1 MSFNTKIV
9 TTYAKSLFQN
19 FKNSTTQESAKDF
32 KVSKITATES
42 KALVPDL
49 LILAEELILIRAI
62 LVSSKKLK
70 NFFKN
75 PTYSEQEKLNIILT
89 LFPGLTVTM
98 KSFLKVL
105 KERNHLTLLSEIS
118 DEFNKILLKFKQ
130 STKVKIIVAS
140 PLEENIGSTV
150 LKSLKTVT
158 NSTEVILKTAYNP
171 KILGGLVLEYNSVAV
186 DASILKEFSLFF
198 NEI

>member
-32 KVSKITATES
+32 KVSKITGTES
-42 KALVPDL
+42 KVLVPDL

-62 LVSSKKLK
+62 LVSSKNLK

-75 PTYSEQEKLNIILT
+75 PTYSEQEKLEIILT
-89 LFPGLTVTM
+89 LFPGLTITM

-105 KERNHLTLLSEIS
+105 KERNHLMLLSEIS

-150 LKSLKTVT
+150 LNSLKTIT

-186 DASILKEFSLFF
+186 DASILKEFSIFF